1 MDKRFAL
8 ALGLSLL
15 VWMIWFMIFKP
26 QPETPRVSRQD
37 TVQTGEA
44 KQAPSGARPGEGAG
58 MAAVPRTVPDET
70 VREEVTLPLGTDK
83 YRVKLSNRGAKIESL
98 VYLYGGRQ
106 IELVVPNKK
115 LENSGIKAS
124 GEIDFNLYQTETEFR
139 DGAPLDSTLW
149 SHEKLSD
156 TKVKFTATVRNF
168 QGSPIVYE
176 RIYTFH
182 KDKYYFDLQQTVRNA
197 GRSVLAVPDNR
208 VIASSSDFLGPDV
221 DFSSS
226 YNRVESVY
234 YLNDDFDTGS
244 QGGGL
249 FSSQKDVQHAAGQV
263 KWAGV
268 RSRYFLMLM
277 IPQGFAGTGVIHEGR
292 QHHGNRT
299 GITVP
304 VGTLQPGE
312 SVTKSFKV
320 YVGEK
325 NKQKL
330 VAVDPVLRD
339 AADIN
344 ILIEPIRDFLIWCL
358 MKINLL
364 FGNFGW
370 SLIIFSIL
378 TKIVLMPLTMKSTE
392 SMKRLQELNPKI
404 KEIQSKYKDKP
415 DVLNKKIMELYKK
428 EKVNPLSGCLPLLL
442 QMPFFFALYSALI
455 NSIDLWQAPFVLWIT
470 DLSMPD
476 TVYTIPHTM
485 AFLGGFNINILP
497 LVMTA
502 TTYLQQKMTP
512 GGDSAQQQMF
522 MKMMP
527 FIFLFIFWSMPSGL
541 IIYWIMQ
548 NVLQVLH
555 QLYINKRAAKTAA

>member
-15 VWMIWFMIFKP
+15 VWMVWFLIFKP
-26 QPETPRVSRQD
+26 QPERPGDVRQAA
-37 TVQTGEA
+37 VQTGET
-44 KQAPSGARPGEGAG
+44 KQAPHPTSVSGG
-58 MAAVPRTVPDET
+58 MTAQRSIPVQNVK
-70 VREEVTLPLGTDK
+70 EEVTVSLETDK
-83 YRVKLSNRGAKIESL
+83 YKVKLSNRGAKIESL
-98 VYLYGGRQ
+98 MYLYGGRK
-106 IELVVPNKK
+106 IELVVPAKK
-115 LENSGIKAS
+115 LESSGIKAS
-124 GEIDFNLYQTETEFR
+124 GELEFNLYQEKAEFQG
-139 DGAPLDSTLW
+139 GAALDSILW
-149 SHEKLSD
+149 SQEKASA
-156 TKVKFTATVRNF
+156 TSVKFSATVRNF
-168 QGSPIVYE
+168 HGAPLVYE
-176 RIYTFH
+176 RVYEFH
-182 KDKYYFDLQQTVRNA
+182 KDKYYFDVHQTVRNV
-197 GRSVLAVPDNR
+197 GRAALSMPENR
-208 VIASSSDFLGPDV
+208 LIASTSDFLGPDM
-221 DFSSS
+221 DFSSN

-234 YLNDDFDTGS
+234 YLNDGFETGS

-249 FSSQKDVQHAAGQV
+249 FSSEKELQSAAGQV

-277 IPQGFAGTGVIHEGR
+277 VPQGFAGTGVIHEGR
-292 QHHGNRT
+292 RNHGVKT
-299 GITVP
+299 GIEVP

-312 SVTKSFKV
+312 SATKSFKV

-330 VAVDPVLRD
+330 VDVDPILRD

-378 TKIVLMPLTMKSTE
+378 TKIVLMPLTLKSTE
-392 SMKRLQELNPKI
+392 SMKRLQELSPKI

-415 DVLNKKIMELYKK
+415 EVMNKKVMELYKK

-455 NSIDLWQAPFVLWIT
+455 NSIDLWQAPFILWIN

-485 AFLGGFNINILP
+485 AFMGGFNINILP

-512 GGDSAQQQMF
+512 GGDSTQQKMF
-522 MKMMP
+522 MKLMP

-541 IIYWIMQ
+541 ILYWIMQ

-555 QLYINKRAAKTAA
+555 QLYINRRAAGKTA